1 MAILIVFKRTV
12 TTGGIRTCSSET
24 YFIIDNLWLYFFQ
37 LEVSYSDVKSWM
49 KYDLNSLLEF
59 NSIISSLGLYSQHGF
74 EMSQTA
80 ITILVEYDNL
90 RGRAGLLILHDN
102 HCGRAF
108 SIKKFLGTTHFL
120 VRSIPWEK
128 WGLKSCKNQNFI
140 FSAKSTES
148 ITVLIFPWIVEFRS
162 LCKENWK
169 NISSFSTVCIIIIR
183 VLNFTTING
192 FRKSSNWF
200 SWKIE

>member
-1 MAILIVFKRTV
+1 M
-12 TTGGIRTCSSET
+12 
-24 YFIIDNLWLYFFQ
+24 IIFQ
-37 LEVSYSDVKSWM
+37 P
-49 KYDLNSLLEF
+49 
-59 NSIISSLGLYSQHGF
+59 
-74 EMSQTA
+74 A
-80 ITILVEYDNL
+80 
-90 RGRAGLLILHDN
+90 RGLLQRCQVLNEIWLELPAWIQLYNFVPRSLVSAWIWNVTDSDHN
-102 HCGRAF
+102 IGRIRQPQREGGSSHSPWQSLREGF
-108 SIKKFLGTTHFL
+108 FHKKFLGTTHFL

-140 FSAKSTES
+140 FSTKSTES

-169 NISSFSTVCIIIIR
+169 NISSFSTVCIIII

-200 SWKIE
+200 SWKIEKELRNIEKAKIQFPFSLVNKQSVSICF